1 MKAYKKLIDRQV
13 NRKYLT
19 AQVSLNIPGC
29 VQLSQCSFW
38 LKTHLT
44 LQRDAN
50 WLHQISIL
58 IRPLFI
64 IDKISTLLNG
74 FNHCKEIN
82 GTFSMTYFQDKVYY
96 K

>member
-1 MKAYKKLIDRQV
+1 MKAYKKLLDRQV
-13 NRKYLT
+13 NCKYLT

-64 IDKISTLLNG
+64 IDKNFHLIER
-74 FNHCKEIN
+74 F
-82 GTFSMTYFQDKVYY
+82 
-96 K
+96 

>member
-1 MKAYKKLIDRQV
+1 MKAYKKLLDRQV

-19 AQVSLNIPGC
+19 AQVSLNI
-29 VQLSQCSFW
+29 QLSQCSFW